1 MPSTASLSICISLAG
16 LALRRLP
23 GGGGLG
29 GRLFLFS
36 DFELLISMWNSPPVP
51 SALIVND
58 IGMPA
63 VTGVDTD
70 DGDSETAA
78 NDQLQI

>member
-1 MPSTASLSICISLAG
+1 
-16 LALRRLP
+16 
-23 GGGGLG
+23 
-29 GRLFLFS
+29 
-36 DFELLISMWNSPPVP
+36 MWNSPPVP